1 MFDVTNR
8 AAVWPIA
15 AVAANL
21 LVLLLLLTP
30 TTRTPVVGAALRV
43 ALDPETGEFVPVTG
57 LDKVAL
63 TRQMAQMLD
72 RSAAGLHEQQLAD
85 GGFTVDL
92 GGRFQSLMVATID
105 STGRLSTD
113 CLVSERDL
121 RQLAG
126 RHAQESTHHGETE

>member
-1 MFDVTNR
+1 MSDTNKR

-21 LVLLLLLTP
+21 LVMLLLMTP
-30 TTRTPVVGAALRV
+30 TTRPPVAGAALRV

-57 LDKVAL
+57 LDKATL

-72 RSAAGLHEQQLAD
+72 RSPAGLPEHQLAD
-85 GGFTVDL
+85 GGVTIDL

-126 RHAQESTHHGETE
+126 RQAQGSTHHGETE